1 MPIPSLIP
9 QTPSGVLA
17 LTLPALTGE
26 SPSAA
31 SEVA

>member
-9 QTPSGVLA
+9 QMPSEVLA
-17 LTLPALTGE
+17 LTFPALTGE